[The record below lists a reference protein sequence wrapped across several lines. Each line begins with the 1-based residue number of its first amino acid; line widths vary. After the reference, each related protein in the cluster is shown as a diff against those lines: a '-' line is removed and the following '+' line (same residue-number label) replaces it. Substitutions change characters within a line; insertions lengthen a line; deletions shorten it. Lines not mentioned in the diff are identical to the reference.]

1 MPVYEY
7 LCEDCDGIFESVKP
21 MKEADE
27 PAPCPVC
34 DADGKRMMP
43 TQFTAFIMRKGYPR
57 RIPDKG
63 TYWHLG
69 TEVSYLPRKARAYEH
84 PQVKKERRRDPPS
97 RADIADMT
105 ERKIQERRAKRQA
118 TKTQRILARDAK
130 ARRLHRTDKIPPRT
144 PGKINT

>member
-7 LCEDCDGIFESVKP
+7 LCDDCDGIFEAVKP

-34 DADGKRMMP
+34 DLDGQRMMP

-69 TEVSYLPRKARAYEH
+69 TEVSYLPRSARAYEH

-97 RADIADMT
+97 KADVANLT
-105 ERKIQERRAKRQA
+105 ERKILERRAKRNA
-118 TKTQRILARDAK
+118 SKMQRTLARDAK
-130 ARRLHRTDKIPPRT
+130 ARNLHRAPSAPPRS
-144 PGKINT
+144 KR